1 LFGPIHSARR
11 EIKRRAGLLI
21 LFGGTILAKKI
32 AAKFGENKTPT
43 KYGYKFG
50 GKIWRENLAGKF
62 GGKNLEGKIWREKI
76 GGKSWQR
83 IGRKLAGNFK
93 IWREN

>member
-1 LFGPIHSARR
+1 
-11 EIKRRAGLLI
+11 
-21 LFGGTILAKKI
+21 LAKKI
-32 AAKFGENKTPT
+32 AAKFGENKTTT

-62 GGKNLEGKIWREKI
+62 GGK
-76 GGKSWQR
+76 SWQR

-93 IWREN
+93 IWRENLAKNSQKNWREILKFGGKIKEMAGKFISNHFHFL